1 MDKQLCQ
8 VVKRTG
14 GFQHPRFRDAVSAEP
29 QANDAGYTESRSST
43 LPGRSILL
51 PVSAELSVHAGSS
64 WHWWSRSRGFTSGSQ
79 FFSECQSQAH
89 RSESTGQAA
98 GQAARLRTAKEG
110 QNSNASILI
119 GSCHGVTVA
128 IISHRTEAVPPVP
141 KFSLHTC
148 SQHCSCVR
156 RIAIRGY
163 GWHPGEGTISS
174 RP

>member
-1 MDKQLCQ
+1 MPSQQSHRPTMRDTQRVAAALFLAVRFSCQ
-8 VVKRTG
+8 SARSCQFTLAAPGTG
-14 GFQHPRFRDAVSAEP
+14 GPAAVVSL
-29 QANDAGYTESRSST
+29 QAAS
-43 LPGRSILL
+43 
-51 PVSAELSVHAGSS
+51 
-64 WHWWSRSRGFTSGSQ
+64 FSQ
-79 FFSECQSQAH
+79 CQSQAH

-98 GQAARLRTAKEG
+98 GQAARLRMAKEG

-148 SQHCSCVR
+148 SQQCSFVR